1 MASETSPQVAGRRV
15 RATTLIALA
24 AMLPVA
30 GLVFTGCG
38 DDSDSPTTPDSPTT
52 QAAPVKVSTDSN
64 FVAEFDS
71 QAAAAAK
78 ASELAGFEVLPVE
91 GLPSGFTVDA
101 FNVLAKA
108 GPASRGQAL
117 ISSDRGGLL
126 IEQLDTGLIP
136 PQGATK
142 LYAAGPGDYFRIDDS
157 DRPQFELVLPAR
169 TFTIVAPSAAALT
182 EEEAIAILEQFAR
195 RV

>member
-1 MASETSPQVAGRRV
+1 
-15 RATTLIALA
+15 
-24 AMLPVA
+24 
-30 GLVFTGCG
+30 
-38 DDSDSPTTPDSPTT
+38 
-52 QAAPVKVSTDSN
+52 
-64 FVAEFDS
+64 
-71 QAAAAAK
+71 
-78 ASELAGFEVLPVE
+78 
-91 GLPSGFTVDA
+91 
-101 FNVLAKA
+101 
-108 GPASRGQAL
+108 
-117 ISSDRGGLL
+117 LL

-169 TFTIVAPSAAALT
+169 TFPIVAPSAAALT